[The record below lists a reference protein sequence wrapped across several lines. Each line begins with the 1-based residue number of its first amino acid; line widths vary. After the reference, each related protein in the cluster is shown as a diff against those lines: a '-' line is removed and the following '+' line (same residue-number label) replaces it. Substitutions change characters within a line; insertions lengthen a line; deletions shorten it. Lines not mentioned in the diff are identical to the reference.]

1 MLDEWEVHGQSTLHT
16 LERRLQDILKGI
28 EGHEVPDDDTET
40 ENENES
46 RNENGCTGRNIPAKT
61 FRRQSPS
68 SSSSSS
74 TPSPS
79 SSFGH
84 NLIRAASGRKS
95 SRLVDASAS
104 TSPKSDTTSAKNYKE
119 TNRNKQIPDSA
130 TVPAAISLPSMRYL
144 ADDFTEIPFDSVP
157 HYRC

>member
-40 ENENES
+40 ENENECRS
-46 RNENGCTGRNIPAKT
+46 ENGCTGKIIPAKA
-61 FRRQSPS
+61 FRRQSP
-68 SSSSSS
+68 SSSSS

-79 SSFGH
+79 SSFEH
-84 NLIRAASGRKS
+84 NLIRAGSGRKS

-104 TSPKSDTTSAKNYKE
+104 TSPKSDTTSAKSYKE
-119 TNRNKQIPDSA
+119 TNRNKQIPVSA
-130 TVPAAISLPSMRYL
+130 TVPVAISLPSMRYL